1 MTKIGVFDSGI
12 GGLSV
17 AQKLEKLFPE
27 VEILFTN
34 DSANVPYGS
43 RRRADIARLTETAL
57 QPLID
62 AQCDAIVIACNTAT
76 TNVINDLRKRYPDTH
91 FVGIEPMVKP
101 AAQMTKTGTIAV
113 LATPSTLT
121 SNRYHELKLR
131 WAPRTTI
138 IEPDCSKWA
147 SMIER
152 GDADR
157 IDIDTFIRELKRWD
171 IDIIV
176 LGCTHYH
183 WLRERIQ
190 KAAGPHIKVL
200 EPSDA
205 IGARL
210 DSLLSIN
217 SVLPE

>member
-183 WLRERIQ
+183 WLKERIQ

>member
-91 FVGIEPMVKP
+91 FVGILPKVKP

>member
-76 TNVINDLRKRYPDTH
+76 TNAINDLRERYPDTH